1 MEWVW
6 GFYWGE
12 GGFGGKVV
20 KGRGGLD
27 SPGLEL
33 RLSKIR
39 GRLSRALLTARPKNC
54 LLQVLL

>member
-1 MEWVW
+1 MW

-12 GGFGGKVV
+12 GGLGGKVV
-20 KGRGGLD
+20 TGRGGLD